1 MRSMHQRG
9 LAIESVRFDY
19 SEGNAVLTEET
30 PAKPDV
36 KETAIKV
43 SQTAEKP
50 GKKASRRRKR

>member
-30 PAKPDV
+30 PSEPVV
-36 KETAIKV
+36 KETATKV

>member
-1 MRSMHQRG
+1 MHQRG

-19 SEGNAVLTEET
+19 SDGNAVLTEET
-30 PAKPDV
+30 PAKPVV
-36 KETAIKV
+36 KETATKV